1 LRSQLA
7 RLRSMARLTAIGS
20 VSGSHRWMG
29 RLFLGFLESLSGR
42 FVSVSIR
49 FRFLGRG
56 RLLILSVLSRSLLV
70 VLRLSMSRMF
80 ILLASGMFLPAIRV
94 RILSALRFVTFSL
107 WGRHKSTSTRLQ
119 ASIGASVMRCLWF
132 SDRKSVGWGE

>member
-1 LRSQLA
+1 
-7 RLRSMARLTAIGS
+7 MERLTATGS
-20 VSGSHRWMG
+20 ASGLLRWMG

-42 FVSVSIR
+42 FVRVSIR

-80 ILLASGMFLPAIRV
+80 IWLASGTFRLAIRV
-94 RILSALRFVTFSL
+94 KTLLVLRFATFNS
-107 WGRHKSTSTRLQ
+107 WGRLKSTSIRL
-119 ASIGASVMRCLWF
+119 
-132 SDRKSVGWGE
+132 

>member
-1 LRSQLA
+1 
-7 RLRSMARLTAIGS
+7 MASLTAIGS
-20 VSGSHRWMG
+20 VSGLLRWMG

-49 FRFLGRG
+49 FLFLGRG

-80 ILLASGMFLPAIRV
+80 IWLASGTFRLAIRV
-94 RILSALRFVTFSL
+94 RILLELPFVTFNS
-107 WGRHKSTSTRLQ
+107 WGRRKSTSIRL
-119 ASIGASVMRCLWF
+119 
-132 SDRKSVGWGE
+132 

>member
-1 LRSQLA
+1 
-7 RLRSMARLTAIGS
+7 MARLMVIGS
-20 VSGSHRWMG
+20 VSGVLRWMG

-56 RLLILSVLSRSLLV
+56 RLSILSVLSRSLLV

-80 ILLASGMFLPAIRV
+80 IWLASGMFLPVIRV
-94 RILSALRFVTFSL
+94 KILLALRFVPFNL
-107 WGRHKSTSTRLQ
+107 WGR
-119 ASIGASVMRCLWF
+119 
-132 SDRKSVGWGE
+132 